1 MAILKK
7 KKKKKWECGFW
18 ANKKE
23 KKKWWL
29 GWRALGI
36 YAIG

>member
-1 MAILKK
+1 MAILK